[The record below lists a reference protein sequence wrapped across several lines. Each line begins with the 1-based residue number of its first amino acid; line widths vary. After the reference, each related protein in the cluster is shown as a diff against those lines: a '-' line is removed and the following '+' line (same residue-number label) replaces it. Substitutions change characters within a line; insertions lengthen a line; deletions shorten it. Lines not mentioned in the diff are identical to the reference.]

1 MTHSVYLLP
10 SCMSY
15 CGFQKHGSQVS
26 PGLCITYASADL
38 SRGFPLSHSLGF
50 CQTTPKPLVC
60 QIRSMDPD
68 DGHFGGLYSKGSMS
82 IIGAEDEDFE
92 NDIEPNMVDESSYF
106 RSIELVKE
114 HPAYIMVF
122 LQHVVLQFDPSPLLC
137 FLHAEMLK
145 NLSAKELKKVF
156 MDFHYTFLMK
166 GAVLHV
172 SVPNSVSFELDRTR
186 PEMIPEETQ
195 RKYVKD
201 IQKHQTEAISQ
212 QLEDFRAKRVLGMT
226 PGELELSEL
235 ESYRTNDRSIL
246 EAKEKQLAEQLLAR
260 LDEMHLTIAPD
271 EEKSSAIF
279 CAIVAYMKHLG
290 VKTKAA
296 DSKKSKGIFFRK
308 KVSTNKKDEPLK
320 TKKTFSILDPMR
332 WNRNDS
338 HYVDSRPSKVE
349 PEAEKPNPD
358 RRVSQGQRTFDRSDS
373 STAKSK
379 NSEGPDSVVSVNIIP
394 PPNEPNDPDPAVTD
408 GALSNDASEVL
419 KGSPTTEHCPADQT
433 EESAENERRKKRLS
447 GKLGRSESL
456 RVYERKRSQRGSS
469 KAKQTR
475 SRSDVDL
482 EAAARA
488 NDLQGTTGKLG
499 PKPGNYTPEPGG
511 SSEGPLPFLL
521 PQSEETEP
529 RVQEAE
535 SDPPNWRE
543 LVPPEIL
550 LRLKKSEIKRQE
562 VINELFFTE
571 HAHVRMLRVLHD
583 VFYIPM
589 QNGWI
594 PTLEL
599 ENIFPSLDDLIEA
612 HAVFLDTLKRL
623 RLENNSVIQEIGTIL
638 LNRFDGTE
646 GNWFQK
652 ISSRFCSRQPFAL
665 EQLKAK
671 QKRDPRFT
679 QFIQEAESSP
689 HCRRLQLK
697 DIIPF
702 EMQRLTKYPLLL
714 QNIANLTEEDEEKQR
729 VQRAA
734 ESCRQILNHVNQ
746 EVREMENKMK
756 LTDYQRRLDV
766 SNLRQI
772 NDPLFNEFKNIDI
785 SKKNLIHEGSLTWK
799 VSRDKAFDV
808 HVLLLDDLL
817 MLLLKQD
824 ERLVLKCQSRTIIPA
839 PDGKLMLSPIIK
851 LNMAMV
857 REVATDKNAF
867 FVIFNWEDRA
877 QFYELVAP
885 TPAEKKN
892 WFLLI
897 SNTTGLLEPPASSKQ
912 RHRSITPGTMPQSP
926 SDFADQLLSSSENG
940 GSLKDSVSKDEKEES
955 VEDALEGQEE
965 KDFSGLTE
973 YLLASNIDLN
983 QDAAS
988 GGGNVASEALE
999 EVSVLKRLLVRN
1011 IRLSVDADTLSTL
1024 ETWSAGEEPALE
1036 ASEQGRASN
1045 GDREAEDSEME
1056 STQQGENGRKQSS
1069 ADVSESLCAPI
1080 VLSKEQSEE
1089 VKRHILSLE
1098 QRIQQLKLIEED
1110 YNNLHRTIAKF
1121 TVPRSSFT

>member
-1 MTHSVYLLP
+1 
-10 SCMSY
+10 
-15 CGFQKHGSQVS
+15 
-26 PGLCITYASADL
+26 
-38 SRGFPLSHSLGF
+38 
-50 CQTTPKPLVC
+50 
-60 QIRSMDPD
+60 MDPD

-433 EESAENERRKKRLS
+433 EESAENES
-447 GKLGRSESL
+447 
-456 RVYERKRSQRGSS
+456 
-469 KAKQTR
+469 
-475 SRSDVDL
+475 
-482 EAAARA
+482 
-488 NDLQGTTGKLG
+488 
-499 PKPGNYTPEPGG
+499 PEPGG

>member
-1 MTHSVYLLP
+1 
-10 SCMSY
+10 
-15 CGFQKHGSQVS
+15 
-26 PGLCITYASADL
+26 
-38 SRGFPLSHSLGF
+38 
-50 CQTTPKPLVC
+50 
-60 QIRSMDPD
+60 MDSD
-68 DGHFGGLYSKGSMS
+68 DGHFGGFHSKGSTS

-106 RSIELVKE
+106 RSIAIVKD

-145 NLSAKELKKVF
+145 NLSTKELKKVF
-156 MDFHYTFLMK
+156 LEFHYSFLMK

-172 SVPNSVSFELDRTR
+172 NVPSSISFELDRTR
-186 PEMIPEETQ
+186 PELIPEETQ
-195 RKYVKD
+195 RKFVKE
-201 IQKHQTEAISQ
+201 IQSYQVEAISH

-226 PGELELSEL
+226 PGELELNEL

-260 LDEMHLTIAPD
+260 LDEMHLTLAPD
-271 EEKSSAIF
+271 EDKSSSIF

-320 TKKTFSILDPMR
+320 TKKPFSILDPMR

-338 HYVDSRPSKVE
+338 HYVESRPAKVE
-349 PEAEKPNPD
+349 PEAEKPTQE
-358 RRVSQGQRTFDRSDS
+358 RRISNAQKTFDRSDS
-373 STAKSK
+373 SAAKSK
-379 NSEGPDSVVSVNIIP
+379 NSEGPDSGVSVNIIP
-394 PPNEPNDPDPAVTD
+394 PPNEPIESDPAITD
-408 GALSNDASEVL
+408 GMLFNDVSEVP
-419 KGSPTTEHCPADQT
+419 KGSPTTEHCPADHQM
-433 EESAENERRKKRLS
+433 EESAENES
-447 GKLGRSESL
+447 
-456 RVYERKRSQRGSS
+456 
-469 KAKQTR
+469 
-475 SRSDVDL
+475 
-482 EAAARA
+482 
-488 NDLQGTTGKLG
+488 
-499 PKPGNYTPEPGG
+499 PEPGG
-511 SSEGPLPFLL
+511 SSEGPPSFLL

-535 SDPPNWRE
+535 IEPPNWRE

-589 QNGWI
+589 QSGWI

-612 HAVFLDTLKRL
+612 HAVFLDTLKHL

-665 EQLKAK
+665 EQLKVK

-714 QNIANLTEEDEEKQR
+714 QNIANLTEEEEEKQR

-734 ESCRQILNHVNQ
+734 ECCRQILNHVNQ

-756 LTDYQRRLDV
+756 LTDYQKRLDV
-766 SNLRQI
+766 SNLRQT
-772 NDPLFNEFKNIDI
+772 NDPLLNEFKNIDI
-785 SKKNLIHEGSLTWK
+785 SKKNLIHEGSLSWR
-799 VSRDKAFDV
+799 VSKDKAVDV

-897 SNTTGLLEPPASSKQ
+897 SKTTGLLEPPPSSKQ

-940 GSLKDSVSKDEKEES
+940 NSLKESVSKDEKEES
-955 VEDALEGQEE
+955 VEDASESLEE
-965 KDFSGLTE
+965 KDFVGLTE

-983 QDAAS
+983 QEAAS
-988 GGGNVASEALE
+988 GGNVANEALE
-999 EVSVLKRLLVRN
+999 EVTVLKRLLVRN
-1011 IRLSVDADTLSTL
+1011 IRLSVDADLLSTL
-1024 ETWSAGEEPALE
+1024 ETWSAGEEA
-1036 ASEQGRASN
+1036 ASEKTTEQGKASN
-1045 GDREAEDSEME
+1045 GGGEAELSVVEAE
-1056 STQQGENGRKQSS
+1056 VECTVQGENGRKLSPTDG
-1069 ADVSESLCAPI
+1069 AESLCAPI

-1098 QRIQQLKLIEED
+1098 QRIHQLKLIEED
-1110 YNNLHRTIAKF
+1110 YNNLHRTITKI

>member
-50 CQTTPKPLVC
+50 CQTAPKPLVC

-338 HYVDSRPSKVE
+338 HS
-349 PEAEKPNPD
+349 EKPNPD

-433 EESAENERRKKRLS
+433 EESAENES
-447 GKLGRSESL
+447 
-456 RVYERKRSQRGSS
+456 
-469 KAKQTR
+469 
-475 SRSDVDL
+475 
-482 EAAARA
+482 
-488 NDLQGTTGKLG
+488 
-499 PKPGNYTPEPGG
+499 PEPGG

-756 LTDYQRRLDV
+756 LADYQRRLDV

-1069 ADVSESLCAPI
+1069 ADVAESLCAPI

>member
-1 MTHSVYLLP
+1 M
-10 SCMSY
+10 
-15 CGFQKHGSQVS
+15 
-26 PGLCITYASADL
+26 DL
-38 SRGFPLSHSLGF
+38 
-50 CQTTPKPLVC
+50 
-60 QIRSMDPD
+60 DE
-68 DGHFGGLYSKGSMS
+68 FGGLNSKGSMS

-92 NDIEPNMVDESSYF
+92 NDIEPNVVDDSSYF
-106 RSIELVKE
+106 RSIVLVKD

-137 FLHAEMLK
+137 FLHADMLK

-156 MDFHYTFLMK
+156 MEFHYTFLMK

-172 SVPNSVSFELDRTR
+172 SVPNSISFELDRTR

-195 RKYVKD
+195 RKFLKE
-201 IQKHQTEAISQ
+201 IQNYQMETISL
-212 QLEDFRAKRVLGMT
+212 QLEDFRTKRVLGMT
-226 PGELELSEL
+226 PGELELNEL

-271 EEKSSAIF
+271 EEKSSSIF

-308 KVSTNKKDEPLK
+308 KVSTNKKEESLK
-320 TKKTFSILDPMR
+320 TKKPFSILDPMR

-338 HYVDSRPSKVE
+338 HYVESRPSKVE
-349 PEAEKPNPD
+349 PEAEKPSQE
-358 RRVSQGQRTFDRSDS
+358 RRISHGQKTFDRSDS
-373 STAKSK
+373 STTKSK
-379 NSEGPDSVVSVNIIP
+379 NSDGPDSGVSVNIIP
-394 PPNEPNDPDPAVTD
+394 PPNEPNESGPAMTD
-408 GALSNDASEVL
+408 GAVPNDTSEVP
-419 KGSPTTEHCPADQT
+419 KGSPTTEHCPADHQT
-433 EESAENERRKKRLS
+433 EESAENES
-447 GKLGRSESL
+447 
-456 RVYERKRSQRGSS
+456 
-469 KAKQTR
+469 
-475 SRSDVDL
+475 
-482 EAAARA
+482 
-488 NDLQGTTGKLG
+488 
-499 PKPGNYTPEPGG
+499 PEPGG
-511 SSEGPLPFLL
+511 STEGPPSFLL

-535 SDPPNWRE
+535 SEPPNWRE

-571 HAHVRMLRVLHD
+571 YAHVRMLHVLHD

-589 QNGWI
+589 QSGWI

-599 ENIFPSLDDLIEA
+599 ENIFPSLDDLIDA
-612 HAVFLDTLKRL
+612 HAVFLDTLKHL

-665 EQLKAK
+665 EQLKVK

-714 QNIANLTEEDEEKQR
+714 QNIANLTEEEEEKQK

-734 ESCRQILNHVNQ
+734 ECCRQILNHVNQ

-756 LTDYQRRLDV
+756 LADYQRRLDV
-766 SNLRQI
+766 SNLRQT
-772 NDPLFNEFKNIDI
+772 NDPLLNEFKNIDI
-785 SKKNLIHEGSLTWK
+785 SKKNLIHEGSLTWR
-799 VSRDKAFDV
+799 VSKDKAVDV

-897 SNTTGLLEPPASSKQ
+897 SNTTGLLEPPPSSKQ

-926 SDFADQLLSSSENG
+926 SYFADQLLSSSENG
-940 GSLKDSVSKDEKEES
+940 SSLKETVSKDEKEGS
-955 VEDALEGQEE
+955 VEDASEGQEE
-965 KDFSGLTE
+965 KDFAGLTE

-983 QDAAS
+983 QDATS
-988 GGGNVASEALE
+988 GGNVASEALE
-999 EVSVLKRLLVRN
+999 EVSMLKRLLVRN
-1011 IRLSVDADTLSTL
+1011 IRLSVDADMLSTL
-1024 ETWSAGEEPALE
+1024 ETWSPGEEPA
-1036 ASEQGRASN
+1036 SEGAAEQEKSSN
-1045 GDREAEDSEME
+1045 GDREAEDSVVEAEME
-1056 STQQGENGRKQSS
+1056 STEQGENGRKLNSV
-1069 ADVSESLCAPI
+1069 DVAESLCAPI

-1098 QRIQQLKLIEED
+1098 QRIHQLKLIEED
-1110 YNNLHRTIAKF
+1110 YNNLHRTITKC
-1121 TVPRSSFT
+1121 TVPRSSYT

>member
-1 MTHSVYLLP
+1 M
-10 SCMSY
+10 
-15 CGFQKHGSQVS
+15 
-26 PGLCITYASADL
+26 DL
-38 SRGFPLSHSLGF
+38 
-50 CQTTPKPLVC
+50 
-60 QIRSMDPD
+60 DE
-68 DGHFGGLYSKGSMS
+68 FGGLNSKGSMS

-92 NDIEPNMVDESSYF
+92 NDIEPNVVDDSSYF
-106 RSIELVKE
+106 RSIVLVKD

-137 FLHAEMLK
+137 FLHADMLK

-156 MDFHYTFLMK
+156 MEFHYTFLMK

-172 SVPNSVSFELDRTR
+172 SVPNSISFELDRTR

-195 RKYVKD
+195 RKFLKE
-201 IQKHQTEAISQ
+201 IQNYQMETISL
-212 QLEDFRAKRVLGMT
+212 QLEDFRTKRVLGMT
-226 PGELELSEL
+226 PGELELNEL

-271 EEKSSAIF
+271 EEKSSSIF

-308 KVSTNKKDEPLK
+308 KVSTNKKEESLK
-320 TKKTFSILDPMR
+320 TKKPFSILDPMR

-338 HYVDSRPSKVE
+338 HYVESRPSKVE
-349 PEAEKPNPD
+349 PEAEKPSQE
-358 RRVSQGQRTFDRSDS
+358 RRISHGQKTFDRSDS
-373 STAKSK
+373 STTKSK
-379 NSEGPDSVVSVNIIP
+379 NSDGPDSGVSVNIIP
-394 PPNEPNDPDPAVTD
+394 PPNEPNESGPAMTD
-408 GALSNDASEVL
+408 GAVPNDTSEVP
-419 KGSPTTEHCPADQT
+419 KGSPTTEHCPADHQT

-456 RVYERKRSQRGSS
+456 RVYERKRSQRGSA

-488 NDLQGTTGKLG
+488 NDLQGTAGKLG

-511 SSEGPLPFLL
+511 STEGPPSFLL

-535 SDPPNWRE
+535 SEPPNWRE

-571 HAHVRMLRVLHD
+571 YAHVRMLHVLHD

-589 QNGWI
+589 QSGWI

-599 ENIFPSLDDLIEA
+599 ENIFPSLDDLIDA
-612 HAVFLDTLKRL
+612 HAVFLDTLKHL

-665 EQLKAK
+665 EQLKVK

-714 QNIANLTEEDEEKQR
+714 QNIANLTEEEEEKQK

-734 ESCRQILNHVNQ
+734 ECCRQILNHVNQ

-756 LTDYQRRLDV
+756 LADYQRRLDV
-766 SNLRQI
+766 SNLRQT
-772 NDPLFNEFKNIDI
+772 NDPLLNEFKNIDI
-785 SKKNLIHEGSLTWK
+785 SKKNLIHEGSLTWR
-799 VSRDKAFDV
+799 VSKDKAVDV

-897 SNTTGLLEPPASSKQ
+897 SNTTGLLEPPPSSKQ

-926 SDFADQLLSSSENG
+926 SYFADQLLSSSENG
-940 GSLKDSVSKDEKEES
+940 SSLKETVSKDEKEGS
-955 VEDALEGQEE
+955 VEDASEGQEE
-965 KDFSGLTE
+965 KDFAGLTE

-983 QDAAS
+983 QDATS
-988 GGGNVASEALE
+988 GGNVASEALE
-999 EVSVLKRLLVRN
+999 EVSMLKRLLVRN
-1011 IRLSVDADTLSTL
+1011 IRLSVDADMLSTL
-1024 ETWSAGEEPALE
+1024 ETWSPGEEPA
-1036 ASEQGRASN
+1036 SEGAAEQEKSSN
-1045 GDREAEDSEME
+1045 GDREAEDSVVEAEME
-1056 STQQGENGRKQSS
+1056 STEQGENGRKLNSV
-1069 ADVSESLCAPI
+1069 DVAESLCAPI

-1098 QRIQQLKLIEED
+1098 QRIHQLKLIEED
-1110 YNNLHRTIAKF
+1110 YNNLHRTITKC
-1121 TVPRSSFT
+1121 TVPRSSYT

>member
-1 MTHSVYLLP
+1 
-10 SCMSY
+10 
-15 CGFQKHGSQVS
+15 
-26 PGLCITYASADL
+26 
-38 SRGFPLSHSLGF
+38 
-50 CQTTPKPLVC
+50 
-60 QIRSMDPD
+60 MDSD
-68 DGHFGGLYSKGSMS
+68 DGHFGGFHSKGSTS

-106 RSIELVKE
+106 RSIAIVKD

-145 NLSAKELKKVF
+145 NLSTKELKKVF
-156 MDFHYTFLMK
+156 LEFHYSFLMK

-172 SVPNSVSFELDRTR
+172 NVPSSISFELDRTR
-186 PEMIPEETQ
+186 PELIPEETQ
-195 RKYVKD
+195 RKFVKE
-201 IQKHQTEAISQ
+201 IQSYQVEAISH

-226 PGELELSEL
+226 PGELELNEL

-260 LDEMHLTIAPD
+260 LDEMHLTLAPD
-271 EEKSSAIF
+271 EDKSSSIF

-320 TKKTFSILDPMR
+320 TKKPFSILDPMR

-338 HYVDSRPSKVE
+338 HYVESRPAKVE
-349 PEAEKPNPD
+349 PEAEKPTQE
-358 RRVSQGQRTFDRSDS
+358 RRISNAQKTFDRSDS
-373 STAKSK
+373 SAAKSK
-379 NSEGPDSVVSVNIIP
+379 NSEGPDSGVSVNIIP
-394 PPNEPNDPDPAVTD
+394 PPNEPIESDPAITD
-408 GALSNDASEVL
+408 GMLFNDVSEVP
-419 KGSPTTEHCPADQT
+419 KGSPTTEHCPADHQM

-456 RVYERKRSQRGSS
+456 RVYERKRSQRGSA

-488 NDLQGTTGKLG
+488 NDLQGTTGKFG
-499 PKPGNYTPEPGG
+499 PKSGNYTPEPGG
-511 SSEGPLPFLL
+511 SSEGPPSFLL

-535 SDPPNWRE
+535 IEPPNWRE

-589 QNGWI
+589 QSGWI

-612 HAVFLDTLKRL
+612 HAVFLDTLKHL

-665 EQLKAK
+665 EQLKVK

-714 QNIANLTEEDEEKQR
+714 QNIANLTEEEEEKQR

-734 ESCRQILNHVNQ
+734 ECCRQILNHVNQ

-756 LTDYQRRLDV
+756 LTDYQKRLDV
-766 SNLRQI
+766 SNLRQT
-772 NDPLFNEFKNIDI
+772 NDPLLNEFKNIDI
-785 SKKNLIHEGSLTWK
+785 SKKNLIHEGSLSWR
-799 VSRDKAFDV
+799 VSKDKAVDV

-897 SNTTGLLEPPASSKQ
+897 SKTTGLLEPPPSSKQ

-940 GSLKDSVSKDEKEES
+940 NSLKESVSKDEKEES
-955 VEDALEGQEE
+955 VEDASESLEE
-965 KDFSGLTE
+965 KDFVGLTE

-983 QDAAS
+983 QEAAS
-988 GGGNVASEALE
+988 GGNVANEALE
-999 EVSVLKRLLVRN
+999 EVTVLKRLLVRN
-1011 IRLSVDADTLSTL
+1011 IRLSVDADLLSTL
-1024 ETWSAGEEPALE
+1024 ETWSAGEEA
-1036 ASEQGRASN
+1036 ASEKTTEQGKASN
-1045 GDREAEDSEME
+1045 GGGEAELSVVEAE
-1056 STQQGENGRKQSS
+1056 VECTVQGENGRKLSPTDG
-1069 ADVSESLCAPI
+1069 AESLCAPI

-1098 QRIQQLKLIEED
+1098 QRIHQLKLIEED
-1110 YNNLHRTIAKF
+1110 YNNLHRTITKI